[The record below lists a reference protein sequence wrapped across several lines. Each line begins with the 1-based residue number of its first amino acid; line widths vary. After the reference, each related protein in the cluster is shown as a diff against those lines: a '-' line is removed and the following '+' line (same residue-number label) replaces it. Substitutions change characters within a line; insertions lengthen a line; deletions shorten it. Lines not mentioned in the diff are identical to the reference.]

1 MDHLLYP
8 QTQEE
13 YDLAISLLN
22 AANGTSVKNPPSA
35 FNSYPNP
42 ATLTPAPQGTFLSAI
57 RSTIVKF
64 IPVLGFVAPY
74 VFPIL
79 VVFLVYLFW
88 DIINGI
94 VYTIYGVFRTGTQ
107 ILSIIGTVGTCAKT
121 PLVCFYTASS
131 SFGSAH
137 GFKNK
142 PPHSTPNPSNTQRRL
157 IPILNLE
164 KPYKVWS
171 DHLNSDMDE
180 LFKVTNTGTLDG
192 EVPSITDLMIYNTR
206 ITSAIQIMSN
216 RNSVDLRDKAAAYL
230 IPKLQSLQS
239 TTSDLH
245 RMYESYRRRWADNLT
260 KMAAEYENV
269 ANKVD
274 RLRQEW
280 ELILDEVVKNGNE
293 GKGDGVPQT
302 ESILRKVCNEGY
314 KGSLFSFGKVKSK
327 PDLCTYEKLASM
339 KYQQILTERRN
350 HAILQKE
357 TSLVCQKESRDILTL
372 LDDLKAK
379 IHVLKL
385 TAKFA
390 EEAKSKVEMDTKD
403 ELAKE
408 RRNMWNYF
416 EWGRWDSVYTEE
428 EIEKMSKEAEIIS
441 TIGEDI
447 INLQA
452 LTTFENKVTSMIL
465 SDARIWTLIFMHSE
479 SFLNMQSFAK
489 DNLDDGAD
497 GIGRIFGRS
506 VEGDKDSGGAWLRWG
521 NDGANVKKGDNKSK
535 GKGKD
540 SPAKRMMELRE
551 WGHDVSKW
559 VEEKLEAAKDLR
571 EMVEGRV

>member
-22 AANGTSVKNPPSA
+22 AANGTSVKNSPSA

-57 RSTIVKF
+57 RSAIVKF

-121 PLVCFYTASS
+121 PLVCFYAASS

-171 DHLNSDMDE
+171 DQLNSDMEE

-280 ELILDEVVKNGNE
+280 ELILDEVVENGNE

-327 PDLCTYEKLASM
+327 PDLCTYE
-339 KYQQILTERRN
+339 N
-350 HAILQKE
+350 WLQ
-357 TSLVCQKESRDILTL
+357 
-372 LDDLKAK
+372 
-379 IHVLKL
+379 
-385 TAKFA
+385 
-390 EEAKSKVEMDTKD
+390 
-403 ELAKE
+403 
-408 RRNMWNYF
+408 
-416 EWGRWDSVYTEE
+416 
-428 EIEKMSKEAEIIS
+428 
-441 TIGEDI
+441 
-447 INLQA
+447 
-452 LTTFENKVTSMIL
+452 
-465 SDARIWTLIFMHSE
+465 
-479 SFLNMQSFAK
+479 
-489 DNLDDGAD
+489 
-497 GIGRIFGRS
+497 
-506 VEGDKDSGGAWLRWG
+506 
-521 NDGANVKKGDNKSK
+521 
-535 GKGKD
+535 
-540 SPAKRMMELRE
+540 
-551 WGHDVSKW
+551 
-559 VEEKLEAAKDLR
+559 
-571 EMVEGRV
+571 